1 MPKKFSSRR
10 KKIRR
15 AENFFCML
23 EKKLGVPKIFLAWRK
38 KLVAM
43 KIFMRIL
50 GTPKIFS
57 ARRIFMSEN
66 WACRKIFWHDEKNS
80 SRWKFSWEFWARRK
94 FFRRDEFLCQKI
106 GHAEKFLSCR
116 KWKGIIS
123 ACPIFALYPGLALIH
138 STLIDDLCQ
147 INTPLCSSLMTRV
160 VKSLLNQQES
170 SKDLT

>member
-1 MPKKFSSRR
+1 MLKKFSSRR
-10 KKIRR
+10 KKIHRAEKKFIAPKKNSSRR
-15 AENFFCML
+15 KFFLHAGKKIGRAEKFFGMTKKIRRDENFHENFGHAENFFGATNFYVR
-23 EKKLGVPKIFLAWRK
+23 KLGMPK
-38 KLVAM
+38 
-43 KIFMRIL
+43 
-50 GTPKIFS
+50 
-57 ARRIFMSEN
+57 
-66 WACRKIFWHDEKNS
+66 
-80 SRWKFSWEFWARRK
+80 
-94 FFRRDEFLCQKI
+94 
-106 GHAEKFLSCR
+106 KFLSCR